1 MKVITKDFITNVL
14 SKDNAACASIR
25 SGETVVFE
33 TYDCFTNQFLPEEAT
48 FENVVRKPGNPATGP
63 LYIEGAMPGD
73 MLRIEILDIELGPV
87 GIVMLGPGSGS
98 ERTEFPEKIL
108 KRVPVKDGKAYYDGK
123 VEIPVEP
130 MIGVIG
136 VAPAAEGVSTIT
148 PMDHGGNMDCTQIK
162 KGAVLYLPVFVEGG
176 LLSMGDFHAIM
187 GDGEVEDC
195 GLEIEGRATVHVD
208 VVRNQYC
215 VPYPMIET
223 EDRLIT
229 IASAEALDLYQQKN
243 PLATLNIYH
252 GMSIEVAQGVSC
264 GKYDIGFCSMVD
276 DMPDLVFVPI
286 TYQELIAIVQDNHP
300 LADRGAMYLS
310 DLKDYR
316 LTTYRDTIPIGKVVR
331 RLLKEKGVEAVYSY
345 DDEIS
350 IAGRI
355 SKSSKVAIV
364 ADTPYLRQ
372 FNNLSKV
379 RLLDVPKDTRMI
391 YMVYSR
397 KNFITSAVEAFAN
410 FMVANCLNMPD

>member
-1 MKVITKDFITNVL
+1 MNLPQLYYFRKLAEVQHYTEAARALYITQPSL
-14 SKDNAACASIR
+14 SDSIASLEKELGVSLFQKKGRNIHLTKYGEEFYQYVSESLSILEHGISLIKEKSGHISGTIDIR
-25 SGETVVFE
+25 CIPTLLG
-33 TYDCFTNQFLPEEAT
+33 DFLP
-48 FENVVRKPGNPATGP
+48 
-63 LYIEGAMPGD
+63 
-73 MLRIEILDIELGPV
+73 
-87 GIVMLGPGSGS
+87 
-98 ERTEFPEKIL
+98 
-108 KRVPVKDGKAYYDGK
+108 
-123 VEIPVEP
+123 
-130 MIGVIG
+130 
-136 VAPAAEGVSTIT
+136 
-148 PMDHGGNMDCTQIK
+148 
-162 KGAVLYLPVFVEGG
+162 
-176 LLSMGDFHAIM
+176 
-187 GDGEVEDC
+187 
-195 GLEIEGRATVHVD
+195 
-208 VVRNQYC
+208 
-215 VPYPMIET
+215 
-223 EDRLIT
+223 
-229 IASAEALDLYQQKN
+229 EALDLYQEKN

-300 LADRGAMYLS
+300 LAGRGAMYLS

-331 RLLKEKGVEAVYSY
+331 KLLKEKGVEAVYSY

-372 FNNLSKV
+372 FNNLAKV

-391 YMVYSR
+391 YMVYSN

-410 FMVANCLNMPD
+410 FMVANCLNMPE

>member
-1 MKVITKDFITNVL
+1 MNLPQLYYFRKLAEVQHYTE
-14 SKDNAACASIR
+14 AAKA
-25 SGETVVFE
+25 
-33 TYDCFTNQFLPEEAT
+33 
-48 FENVVRKPGNPATGP
+48 
-63 LYIEGAMPGD
+63 LYITQPSLSDSIASLEK
-73 MLRIEILDIELGPV
+73 ELGV
-87 GIVMLGPGSGS
+87 SLFQKKGRSIKLTKYGEEFYQYVSESLSILEHGISLIKEKSGHISGS
-98 ERTEFPEKIL
+98 IDIGCIL
-108 KRVPVKDGKAYYDGK
+108 TLLGD
-123 VEIPVEP
+123 
-130 MIGVIG
+130 
-136 VAPAAEGVSTIT
+136 
-148 PMDHGGNMDCTQIK
+148 
-162 KGAVLYLPVFVEGG
+162 YLP
-176 LLSMGDFHAIM
+176 
-187 GDGEVEDC
+187 
-195 GLEIEGRATVHVD
+195 
-208 VVRNQYC
+208 
-215 VPYPMIET
+215 
-223 EDRLIT
+223 
-229 IASAEALDLYQQKN
+229 EALDLYQQKN

-252 GMSIEVAQGVSC
+252 GLSIEVAQGVSC

-316 LTTYRDTIPIGKVVR
+316 LITYRDTIPIGKVVR

-364 ADTPYLRQ
+364 ADTLYLRQ

-391 YMVYSR
+391 YMVYSN

>member
-136 VAPAAEGVSTIT
+136 VAPAAEGISTIT

-195 GLEIEGRATVHVD
+195 GLEIEGRATIHVD

-229 IASAEALDLYQQKN
+229 IASAEDVEGAWRA
-243 PLATLNIYH
+243 ATRQMFDFMREKI
-252 GMSIEVAQGVSC
+252 GMSVSDAGMLLTMTGSLIIC
-264 GKYDIGFCSMVD
+264 QTVNPMKTVRMELPRYITKGYGF
-276 DMPDLVFVPI
+276 
-286 TYQELIAIVQDNHP
+286 
-300 LADRGAMYLS
+300 
-310 DLKDYR
+310 
-316 LTTYRDTIPIGKVVR
+316 
-331 RLLKEKGVEAVYSY
+331 YS
-345 DDEIS
+345 IFGS
-350 IAGRI
+350 
-355 SKSSKVAIV
+355 
-364 ADTPYLRQ
+364 
-372 FNNLSKV
+372 
-379 RLLDVPKDTRMI
+379 
-391 YMVYSR
+391 
-397 KNFITSAVEAFAN
+397 
-410 FMVANCLNMPD
+410 